1 MHIIINKKYLT
12 YKKYKVKCA
21 VGKRGIKVKRKEGDL
36 ITPKGEFKIK
46 FILFRKD
53 RLKIETKLKIKAITK
68 NMGWCNDP
76 RSKQY
81 NKLIRLPFKYSHEK
95 LFKKENI
102 YDIIVVLNYNMDPI
116 KKFKGS
122 AIFIHIAKKNYK
134 KTEGCIAIKK
144 NHLLK
149 IIKDLKTSSKV
160 KIFLRR

>member
-1 MHIIINKKYLT
+1 MHILINKKYLT